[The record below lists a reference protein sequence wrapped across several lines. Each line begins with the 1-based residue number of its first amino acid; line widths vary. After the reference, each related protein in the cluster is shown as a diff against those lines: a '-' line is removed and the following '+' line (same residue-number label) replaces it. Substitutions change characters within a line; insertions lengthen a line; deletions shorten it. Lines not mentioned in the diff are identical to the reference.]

1 MKSVMIVDDETAM
14 REILKLMLKNYR
26 VIEASNGREAVE
38 LYKKE
43 RPDIVLMDIMMPVM
57 GGIDAIKEIKKINPS
72 AKIVAITAYAS
83 SKGEKAIEAGVDFIL
98 KKPFTRKEV
107 IKAIEDLTKG

>member
-1 MKSVMIVDDETAM
+1 MMIVDDETAM

-43 RPDIVLMDIMMPVM
+43 KPDIVLMDIMMPVM
-57 GGIDAIKEIKKINPS
+57 GGIDAIKEIKKINPV
-72 AKIVAITAYAS
+72 AKIIAITAYAS
-83 SKGEKAIEAGVDFIL
+83 SKGEKAVEAGVDFIL
-98 KKPFTRKEV
+98 KKPFTRREV